1 MALRLKLDPRP
12 PLYDSVAE
20 AVISADEGVIEDAV
34 EHEEWRPLRPR
45 PHQPP
50 RTLAFIDGVE
60 RREKRLSA
68 EGEGRFVPG
77 MLASFAAG
85 TVWPGKAK
93 GACAAQ
99 VQRRLITGAG
109 ITAPALT
116 LRSSTAAMTYTPV
129 SSPETDFEGLGKTLN
144 QLRADLEARLVHQ
157 LQGEG
162 AGVII
167 VDGRLPPDA
176 EAPAVG
182 LIKTPHILP
191 SVVSRHFEV
200 LAAIEAGE
208 RSPVFIRR
216 RSDRPFYCWFVGLQT
231 PGPADVALSGLAL
244 LEMSGSTPQTE
255 VVEIADWSA
264 AMLPSF
270 ASKAYQD
277 DRAPQNLLPVGVLE
291 RELRHLLGDPDLV
304 HRMAVEAFAREE
316 IWC

>member
-1 MALRLKLDPRP
+1 MLLVKSHKLFLETMALRLKLDPRP

-34 EHEEWRPLRPR
+34 EHEEWRPLRPAPISR
-45 PHQPP
+45 PD
-50 RTLAFIDGVE
+50 LAFIDGVE

-182 LIKTPHILP
+182 LIKDAAHPTLGGQQAL
-191 SVVSRHFEV
+191 RGAGGDRGRRA
-200 LAAIEAGE
+200 LARIHPQA
-208 RSPVFIRR
+208 
-216 RSDRPFYCWFVGLQT
+216 VGPALLLLVR
-231 PGPADVALSGLAL
+231 GPADAGPGRRRALRPGVAGDVRLD
-244 LEMSGSTPQTE
+244 T
-255 VVEIADWSA
+255 ADRS
-264 AMLPSF
+264 
-270 ASKAYQD
+270 
-277 DRAPQNLLPVGVLE
+277 R
-291 RELRHLLGDPDLV
+291 
-304 HRMAVEAFAREE
+304 
-316 IWC
+316 